1 MHVQTYSASV
11 EELEV
16 ATVKALSRP
25 AQPDKETMNE
35 AHLRIGA
42 TVAASY
48 QQNEIIAH
56 RASVCSD
63 AALASVLQEDVP
75 PPPQV
80 ICGAIFSSVFLVCFV
95 GYSFILFVSCDAGVY
110 KRGDVHPRV
119 LIHQDSRRRTF
130 CRRGP
135 TDARGGPVLLYTR
148 PTDVRGGP
156 GPTTAG
162 NA

>member
-63 AALASVLQEDVP
+63 AALASVLQEDVAKNYP
-75 PPPQV
+75 
-80 ICGAIFSSVFLVCFV
+80 
-95 GYSFILFVSCDAGVY
+95 
-110 KRGDVHPRV
+110 KRGRANKGKPRTCRV
-119 LIHQDSRRRTF
+119 LGLKAQCKACRERRHSNSCVRRREWLQQQSPALPK
-130 CRRGP
+130 R
-135 TDARGGPVLLYTR
+135 PVVTNDNACPNPNPNPHWCDLTR
-148 PTDVRGGP
+148 LV
-156 GPTTAG
+156 
-162 NA
+162 